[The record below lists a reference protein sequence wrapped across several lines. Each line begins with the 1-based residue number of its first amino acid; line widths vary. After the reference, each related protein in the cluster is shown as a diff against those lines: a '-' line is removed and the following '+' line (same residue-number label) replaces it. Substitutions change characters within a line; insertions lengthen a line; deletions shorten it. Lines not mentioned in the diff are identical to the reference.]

1 MVSKRGNLVTTPLFR
16 LLLTMRSM
24 NNDTSQVRYWNDAAA
39 SKTFTHPLDVA
50 LLQKYIAR
58 DARVLDYGCG
68 YGRLCGELHRA
79 GFNNLMGVDFSDAM
93 IARAREALPHLS
105 FDVVTDAGLA
115 LPDRSFDAVLL
126 LAVLTCVPDS
136 AGQLAI
142 VADLHR
148 VLKPGGIVY
157 LSDYP
162 LQTDARNLARYEQH
176 AASVEAYGTFTTD
189 DGAVVRHHPI
199 EWFDELFKDFTRESA
214 TDVEVV
220 TMNGNRSMGYQAIF
234 RKPDQTSRVSAINRV

>member
-1 MVSKRGNLVTTPLFR
+1 
-16 LLLTMRSM
+16 M

-39 SKTFTHPLDVA
+39 SKTFTHPLNVA
-50 LLQKYIAR
+50 LLQEYIAR
-58 DARVLDYGCG
+58 DACVLDYGCG
-68 YGRLCGELHRA
+68 YGRLCGELA
-79 GFNNLMGVDFSDAM
+79 QDGFSHVLGVDFSDAM
-93 IARAREALPHLS
+93 ISRAREGLPHLS
-105 FDVVTDAGLA
+105 FDVVTRAGLA
-115 LPDRSFDAVLL
+115 LPDRSVDAVLL
-126 LAVLTCVPDS
+126 FAVLTCVPDS
-136 AGQLAI
+136 AGQQAI

-176 AASVEAYGTFTTD
+176 AASVEAYGTFMTD

-199 EWFDELFKDFTRESA
+199 EWFDELFKGFMRESA

-220 TMNGNRSMGYQAIF
+220 TMNGHRSMGYQAIF
-234 RKPDQTSRVSAINRV
+234 RKSDQTSGVATINQA